1 MIVER
6 SIGLLKGRFRKLK
19 VIADVDRTRFL
30 PKLITAACTLHNF
43 CIYSHDE
50 IEYFL
55 DPDDDDGDANDFVNI
70 FANDNNAVQ
79 KRAQLMNL
87 IC

>member
-19 VIADVDRTRFL
+19 VIVDVDRTRFL
-30 PKLITAACTLHNF
+30 PKLITAACTLHDF
-43 CIYSHDE
+43 CIYSQYE
-50 IEYFL
+50 IEDFL
-55 DPDDDDGDANDFVNI
+55 DPDDDDANDFVNI
-70 FANDNNAVQ
+70 FANDNNAER
-79 KRAQLMNL
+79 KRAELVNL

>member
-6 SIGLLKGRFRKLK
+6 SIRLLKGRFRKLK
-19 VIADVDRTRFL
+19 VIVDVDRTRFL

-43 CIYSHDE
+43 WIYSHDE

-55 DPDDDDGDANDFVNI
+55 DPDEDDANDFVNI
-70 FANDNNAVQ
+70 FANDNNAER
-79 KRAQLMNL
+79 KRAELMNL

>member
-1 MIVER
+1 MAT
-6 SIGLLKGRFRKLK
+6 SLQSFS
-19 VIADVDRTRFL
+19 DVDRTRFL

-55 DPDDDDGDANDFVNI
+55 DPDDDDDGDANHFVNI
-70 FANDNNAVQ
+70 FANDNTPYSKMAANKLFFCLHV
-79 KRAQLMNL
+79 N
-87 IC
+87 

>member
-19 VIADVDRTRFL
+19 VIADVDRTRYL

-43 CIYSHDE
+43 RIDSHDE

-55 DPDDDDGDANDFVNI
+55 DPDDVDGDANDFVHI
-70 FANDNNAVQ
+70 FANDNNAVR
-79 KRAQLMNL
+79 KRAELMNL